1 MEQIRNGQNGPPR
14 KARSCTECSRI
25 SIICVAE
32 PPAGLGKGSNL
43 WGGIC
48 ADLCTGA
55 TTKDREMWE
64 IRGADAARTALIATG
79 VVNEAVW
86 QAFRA
91 SILRPRTAG
100 CVVQAAARCK
110 RPAPPPPDADV

>member
-1 MEQIRNGQNGPPR
+1 
-14 KARSCTECSRI
+14 
-25 SIICVAE
+25 
-32 PPAGLGKGSNL
+32 
-43 WGGIC
+43 
-48 ADLCTGA
+48 
-55 TTKDREMWE
+55 MWE
-64 IRGADAARTALIATG
+64 IRGADAARAALIATG